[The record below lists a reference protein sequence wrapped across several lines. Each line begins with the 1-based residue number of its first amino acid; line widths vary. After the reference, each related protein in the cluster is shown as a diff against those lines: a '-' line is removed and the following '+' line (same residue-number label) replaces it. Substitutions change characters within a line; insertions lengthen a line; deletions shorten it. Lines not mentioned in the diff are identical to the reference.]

1 MDNNEQYKG
10 LTVSRNIKLLS
21 EIIQDK
27 LDLGLPIDYSIY
39 KKFQKKSK
47 HLIFYILQA

>member
-21 EIIQDK
+21 EIKPHIPK
-27 LDLGLPIDYSIY
+27 I
-39 KKFQKKSK
+39 SK
-47 HLIFYILQA
+47 YDINR